1 MIIQFKNSSLVIFI
15 TYYSSLINKSVR
27 FLIIIPAHNEEENL
41 PFTLDSLQQQ
51 CFKDFKTIVVN
62 DGSTD
67 GTAEVI
73 RKYMD
78 TDSRFETVDL
88 EKSAHQPGSKVV
100 HAFKSGLKTRNTD
113 EFDIICKFDAD
124 IIFPENYLE
133 TLVQAFT
140 HNPEYGLVGGLLYVE
155 KEGSWVYEGNSN
167 KHHVRGPLKA
177 YRKACFE
184 QIGGLRETLGWDNID
199 SILLENLGWKEVVI
213 PELHVKLIK
222 VKGADYTIK
231 PADYYGRYFYF
242 LGLNR
247 LMAYI
252 ASSKEAAKA
261 GSLPF
266 FLKIISAYES
276 CKTNK
281 LELKISKEEQKAIND
296 KRWKMLKKKWLKM

>member
-1 MIIQFKNSSLVIFI
+1 M
-15 TYYSSLINKSVR
+15 R

-51 CFKDFKTIVVN
+51 SFKDFKIVVVN

-67 GTAEVI
+67 QTQGI
-73 RKYMD
+73 IKKYTHSD
-78 TDSRFETVDL
+78 PRFETVDL
-88 EKSAHQPGSKVV
+88 QKSAHQPGSKVV
-100 HAFKSGLKTRNTD
+100 NAFKNGLRTQNTG

-124 IIFPENYLE
+124 IILPENYLE
-133 TLVQAFT
+133 TVRNAFKN
-140 HNPEYGLVGGLLYVE
+140 NPEYGLVGGLLYVE

-177 YRKACFE
+177 YRKECFV
-184 QIGGLRETLGWDNID
+184 QMGGLRETLGWDNID
-199 SILLENLGWKEVVI
+199 SILLENLGWKEIVL

-222 VKGADYTIK
+222 VKGADYTIR

-247 LMAYI
+247 FLAYV
-252 ASSKEAAKA
+252 ASAKEAAK
-261 GSLPF
+261 SKSIPF
-266 FLKIISAYES
+266 FFKIIKAYEA
-276 CKTNK
+276 CKANQ